1 MKATAHKI
9 TDTRRIADNLRHIRR
24 ATLDY
29 GIALSGDLR
38 AIEQELR
45 ELSVEP
51 DRDRMIDLC
60 RELTVLANSVDPGIG
75 RAGLYE
81 QTCDAMDSLSD
92 ELNPIDPGVVR

>member
-9 TDTRRIADNLRHIRR
+9 TDTRRIADNLRHIRL

-51 DRDRMIDLC
+51 DRDRMIALC
-60 RELTVLANSVDPGIG
+60 RELTILANSVDP
-75 RAGLYE
+75 E
-81 QTCDAMDSLSD
+81 
-92 ELNPIDPGVVR
+92 VVR